1 MKNKRDQVAKTCMP
15 DSKVETFTSE
25 MENYKYLIA
34 TYKTLN
40 AEKSSKTEFEN
51 KLFMLAEKAL
61 YKSFHATAQA
71 EWEQLRVAIKR
82 RSRIIGIVGLVFMT
96 LLPLLYL
103 ILNIV
108 LFAVHWKDMQKED
121 SKDFAPLVTVTIAFA
136 LFITLLED
144 MPVTAKALI

>member
-1 MKNKRDQVAKTCMP
+1 
-15 DSKVETFTSE
+15 
-25 MENYKYLIA
+25 
-34 TYKTLN
+34 
-40 AEKSSKTEFEN
+40 
-51 KLFMLAEKAL
+51 MLADKAL

-71 EWEQLRVAIKR
+71 EWQQMRVAIKR
-82 RSRIIGIVGLVFMT
+82 RSRIFGIVGLVFMT

-144 MPVTAKALI
+144 MPVTAISLY